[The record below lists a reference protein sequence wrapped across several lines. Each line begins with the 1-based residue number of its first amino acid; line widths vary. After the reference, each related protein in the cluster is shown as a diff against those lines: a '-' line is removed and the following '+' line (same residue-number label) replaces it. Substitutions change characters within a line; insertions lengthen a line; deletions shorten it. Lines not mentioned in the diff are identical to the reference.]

1 MQLSAQ
7 AAAGLERFRA
17 AFAAS
22 AYLPDEELRPGK
34 RNLAQPCATSRQPR
48 ARDARPAPALSRQHL
63 RDMSTRPLRDQRL
76 SNGAARLA
84 GFLVALGGHW
94 RWCEITRARLAGVF
108 GVSRRTIARW
118 LQELREHGYIA
129 TSHTLTARGAT
140 AGLLVRLLPSLLA
153 YYVFEGGVTN
163 EAPPLRPR
171 QKKGL
176 AAGPRGSERPRS
188 TPRPHSR
195 PSG

>member
-7 AAAGLERFRA
+7 AAAGLDRFRA

-22 AYLPDEELRPGK
+22 AHLPDEELRSGW
-34 RNLAQPCATSRQPR
+34 RSLAQSRAILRQPR
-48 ARDARPAPALSRQHL
+48 ARDVRSAPKLSRQYL

-84 GFLVALGGHW
+84 GFLVALGGRW
-94 RWCEITRARLAGVF
+94 RSCETTRARLAGVF
-108 GVSRRTIARW
+108 GVCRRTIARW

-129 TSHTLTARGAT
+129 TSHIMTARGAT

-153 YYVFEGGVTN
+153 YYVLEGGVTN
-163 EAPPLRPR
+163 EPPPLRPR
-171 QKKGL
+171 QKKRL
-176 AAGPRGSERPRS
+176 AAGPRGSKRPRC
-188 TPRPHSR
+188 TPQPHDR